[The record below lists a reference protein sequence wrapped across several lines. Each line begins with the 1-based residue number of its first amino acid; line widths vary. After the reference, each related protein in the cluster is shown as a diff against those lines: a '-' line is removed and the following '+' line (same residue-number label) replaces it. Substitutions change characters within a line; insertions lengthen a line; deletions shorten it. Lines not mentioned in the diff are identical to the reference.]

1 MERKKHHENVKKIRK
16 AIVKR
21 FKDWKGILITIT
33 AADTEEL
40 KTSNIPENVEKV
52 KDSFNVE
59 EHEKTANM
67 TTDAETDTQL
77 YKNININIKDFK
89 IPQSIC
95 GSREEAYNASVDISV
110 QEPNTYNDT
119 SFAEPCSESTKE
131 ILQKKNHQKEHI
143 NQLWLV
149 LLVQFHW

>member
-1 MERKKHHENVKKIRK
+1 MKMQKKIRK

-21 FKDWKGILITIT
+21 FKDWKGSLITIT

-52 KDSFNVE
+52 KGSFNVE

-77 YKNININIKDFK
+77 YKDININSKDLR
-89 IPQSIC
+89 ISQSIC
-95 GSREEAYNASVDISV
+95 ESREEAYNTSVDTSA
-110 QEPNTYNDT
+110 QEPNAYNDI
-119 SFAEPCSESTKE
+119 SSAEPCSESTKE
-131 ILQKKNHQKEHI
+131 ILQKKNHQ
-143 NQLWLV
+143 
-149 LLVQFHW
+149 